1 MSGRAAPSGQ
11 RETRGR
17 ETEKQARQSPKKK
30 KKKRRETEKRGQGWT
45 PSYLFFPLLLCRSK
59 KHFIFLPRLKKK
71 GNSFSWNWQVF
82 VSGQLTIFSLPV
94 MKVVAGVN
102 ALGGNGGLFIPL
114 KAQRHTCFAW
124 SVICNCGI
132 SWEAQQQST
141 LCFERA
147 PSARLKSAR
156 EKKKKKGSP
165 PTQLW
170 LRLFLYFHVTPSTFL
185 SLTALFYPSL
195 PKHIC
200 VCLTSHSGLFGYF
213 GCFSLIIN
221 NTDANRKV

>member
-17 ETEKQARQSPKKK
+17 ETEKQARQSPKKKK

-156 EKKKKKGSP
+156 EKKKKKRQP
-165 PTQLW
+165 PHTTL
-170 LRLFLYFHVTPSTFL
+170 TPSLFIFSCHSIHISLFDSPFL
-185 SLTALFYPSL
+185 SVSP
-195 PKHIC
+195 
-200 VCLTSHSGLFGYF
+200 
-213 GCFSLIIN
+213 
-221 NTDANRKV
+221 